1 MTSTHPTM
9 EQSLK
14 PHVMLTVHNA
24 VATISLNRPQQ
35 LNGWT
40 LPMITAFQ
48 GAFAKA
54 IADPEVKAIVFT
66 AVGRYF
72 SAGVHLAGTLKLMHP
87 RRLRALIIEHNQQLF
102 ETFLRCPKP
111 ILVAVNGPAIGA
123 AVTSATLCNG
133 IIASESA
140 TFSTPFAAL
149 GIPPE
154 GCSSVV
160 FERLMGAEQAQRMVG
175 PAGWVPNAEE
185 AKAAGLVQWVVP
197 DEQLAEQAQ
206 AIAEGW
212 VAQGEP
218 RRYPADIEL
227 DELLAVNARESVD
240 LANAFLAAPFL
251 RHQTGFLWRKR
262 KRGPAVMF
270 VLLWAL
276 RPVWARW
283 L

>member
-1 MTSTHPTM
+1 MTTTSTDRVR
-9 EQSLK
+9 SSIK
-14 PHVMLTVHNA
+14 GG
-24 VATISLNRPQQ
+24 VATITLNQPKQ

-48 GAFAKA
+48 DAFTKA
-54 IADPEVKAIVFT
+54 TADPEVKAIVFT

-111 ILVAVNGPAIGA
+111 LLVAVNGPAIGA

-160 FERLMGAEQAQRMVG
+160 FERLMGAERAQRMVG

-185 AKAAGLVQWVVP
+185 AKAVGLVQWVVP

-206 AIAEGW
+206 AIAEAW

-251 RHQTGFLWRKR
+251 RHQAGFLWRKR

-276 RPVWARW
+276 RPLWARW

>member
-1 MTSTHPTM
+1 MSDKVLL
-9 EQSLK
+9 QVK
-14 PHVMLTVHNA
+14 A
-24 VATISLNRPQQ
+24 GVATITLNRPQQ

-40 LPMITAFQ
+40 LPMIQAFQ
-48 GAFAKA
+48 DALAQA
-54 IADPEVKAIVFT
+54 AADETVGAIVFT

-72 SAGVHLAGTLKLMHP
+72 SAGVHLAGTLRPMHP
-87 RRLRALIIEHNQQLF
+87 RRLRALIVEHNQQLF

-133 IIASESA
+133 ILAAESA

-160 FERLMGAEQAQRMVG
+160 FERLMGAEQAQRMLG
-175 PAGWVPNAEE
+175 EAGWAPTAQE
-185 AKAAGLVQWVVP
+185 AHAAGLVQSVVP
-197 DEQLAEQAQ
+197 DAHLAERAQ
-206 AIAEGW
+206 AIAEAW

-218 RRYPADIEL
+218 RRYPASFTL
-227 DELLAVNARESVD
+227 DELLAVNAKESVA

-251 RHQTGFLWRKR
+251 RHQARFLWRKR
-262 KRGPAVMF
+262 KRTAALLFAV
-270 VLLWAL
+270 LGWS
-276 RPVWARW
+276 RPIWSRW